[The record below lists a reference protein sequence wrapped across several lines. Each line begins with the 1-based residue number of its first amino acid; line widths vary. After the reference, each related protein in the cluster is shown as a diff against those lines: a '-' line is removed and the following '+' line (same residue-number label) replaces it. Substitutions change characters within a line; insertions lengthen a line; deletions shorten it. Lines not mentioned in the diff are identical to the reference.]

1 VRLEIP
7 SFECYFRLVVAVS
20 DRHCHRPQ
28 ERLPAR
34 AQRRVVDLRDVGRS
48 QFCSVL
54 TAVREFPDS
63 PAELARMTHLDQG
76 LPCRGHV
83 QCVPAGRIP
92 PSPRGVASCDPLG
105 SPGPISPVQRRRGP
119 RSRYPHAA
127 RCRGGSRGPNPSP
140 PKHAATGRSPLPGL
154 WSCCL
159 RHRAASRRAS
169 RVG

>member
-7 SFECYFRLVVAVS
+7 SFECYFRLGVAVS

-105 SPGPISPVQRRRGP
+105 SPGLHLSRSTPPRAPVALPSSCPVPRRF
-119 RSRYPHAA
+119 
-127 RCRGGSRGPNPSP
+127 RGPNPSP